1 MLNAIVPLQLDFIME
16 AKEQIKLKFHGVDI
30 PVVLLNSEKSKAQS
44 DSVEISV
51 SISAKAFYPKEN
63 ENWFKIVQEINLSCQ
78 DFFNLSVVGV
88 GSFELA
94 NDIDQNIRKSF
105 ININAPAIMFPYM
118 RSFISTLTSNIGNVT
133 GAIVLP
139 PHFFKGNLDEI
150 DELPLFK

>member
-1 MLNAIVPLQLDFIME
+1 ME

-30 PVVLLNSEKSKAQS
+30 PIVHLNSEKSKSQN

-51 SISAKAFYPKEN
+51 SISAKAFYPN
-63 ENWFKIVQEINLSCQ
+63 ESKNWFKIVQEIHLTCQ
-78 DFFNLSVVGV
+78 DFFHLSVVGV
-88 GSFELA
+88 GSFELE
-94 NDIDQNIRKSF
+94 NDIDQNTKQSF

-150 DELPLFK
+150 DELPQLK